1 MRDRSSVARAIRL
14 RPVRIPNAELAYI
27 APAVAR
33 EYRRNPSSVGDACLE
48 RMLAAV
54 ARRSMVDVGEL
65 CAEILRQTGA
75 APTRSAAH
83 PSDAREV

>member
-1 MRDRSSVARAIRL
+1 MRDRFSVARAIRFG
-14 RPVRIPNAELAYI
+14 PVRIPNAELAYI

-33 EYRRNPSSVGDACLE
+33 EYRRNPSAVGDACLE

-65 CAEILRQTGA
+65 CAEILRQSEA
-75 APTRSAAH
+75 VPARSAALSAD
-83 PSDAREV
+83 SDAG